1 MADVDTT
8 VATAAEAEPSVVIE
22 NDESSAV
29 ETGSPAVAED
39 SGGVEA
45 VESEARAAGRAPK
58 EDWKGDPAQKE
69 NKALRSEL
77 ASLRATV
84 ARLEQVEVER
94 AQQREQLS
102 VDTLKIERRQA
113 MENQDYDRLAEIDD
127 KLIKAA
133 AQEAVVKTQPKV
145 QQIDPAVQELWNDF
159 AGENEWLKN
168 DEAKEV
174 FIEKMFMLN
183 AINNQLVGR
192 PLLDKARDRV
202 RREFPEHFPGAAPRR
217 GMAESG
223 GFNGAGRGQTRTW
236 NDLKPD
242 VRQTLEKMIEESP
255 GMTKQG
261 VLKRCAENPTEYFR
275 R

>member
-8 VATAAEAEPSVVIE
+8 VATAAAAEPSVVIE